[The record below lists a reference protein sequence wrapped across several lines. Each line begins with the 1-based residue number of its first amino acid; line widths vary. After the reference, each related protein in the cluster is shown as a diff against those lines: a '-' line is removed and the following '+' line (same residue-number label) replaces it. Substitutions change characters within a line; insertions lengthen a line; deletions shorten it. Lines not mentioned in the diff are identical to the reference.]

1 MSLCSQAS
9 PHSPPDNSTDVIEF
23 SQFDAV
29 DFVCAVVY
37 GVTMHTRLK
46 PIVLTLLVVAVCI
59 LPLIASAAV
68 RRTTDVCLQVVWLYF
83 VTGSRG

>member
-1 MSLCSQAS
+1 
-9 PHSPPDNSTDVIEF
+9 
-23 SQFDAV
+23 
-29 DFVCAVVY
+29 
-37 GVTMHTRLK
+37 MHTRLK

-59 LPLIASAAV
+59 LPLIASSAV